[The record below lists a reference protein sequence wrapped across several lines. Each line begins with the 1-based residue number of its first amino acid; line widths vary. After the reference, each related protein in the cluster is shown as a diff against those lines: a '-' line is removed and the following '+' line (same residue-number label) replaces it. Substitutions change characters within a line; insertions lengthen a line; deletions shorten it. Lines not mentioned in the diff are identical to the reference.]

1 MCPRHCPE
9 EFKKPKER
17 KIKGRSALKKQVIY
31 IQSAAALNL
40 TAYRERRGP

>member
-17 KIKGRSALKKQVIY
+17 KSKGRSALKKQVIS
-31 IQSAAALNL
+31 IHTISLKQGLSNRALRL
-40 TAYRERRGP
+40 